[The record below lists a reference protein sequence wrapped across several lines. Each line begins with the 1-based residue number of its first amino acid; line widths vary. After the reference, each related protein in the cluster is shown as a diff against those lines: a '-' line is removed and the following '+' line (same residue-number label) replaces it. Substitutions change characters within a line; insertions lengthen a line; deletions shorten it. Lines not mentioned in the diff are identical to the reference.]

1 MRLALGIEYDG
12 GAFCGWQIQPDQPTV
27 QGALEAALAA
37 VAQEP
42 IGVICA
48 GRTDTGVHATA
59 QVVHFDTAVVR
70 PDTAWV
76 RGVNAH
82 LPPGV
87 AVLWAKPV
95 AQDFHARF
103 SATARSYTYCL
114 LTHPVRPA
122 LLSGKIGWYHQT
134 LDLDAMQKA
143 LALLLGQH
151 DFSAFRAAECQA
163 KTPVKTL
170 REATLVEH
178 RGMLFFR
185 FSADAFLH
193 HMIRNI
199 MGAMVWVGS
208 GRQPPQWIE
217 WLLEQR
223 NRTLGPPTFMADGLY
238 LTAVDYDQSWQ
249 LPADN
254 RHGELL
260 QQLCGSFDSPRIQH
274 P

>member
-12 GAFCGWQIQPDQPTV
+12 GAFCGWQIQPNQPTV
-27 QGALEAALAA
+27 QGELQKALLA
-37 VAQEP
+37 VAQES
-42 IGVICA
+42 ISVICA
-48 GRTDTGVHATA
+48 GRTDTGVHAAA
-59 QVVHFDTAVVR
+59 QVIHFDTHVMR
-70 PDTAWV
+70 PDSAWV

-95 AQDFHARF
+95 SDEFHARF
-103 SATARSYTYCL
+103 SASARSYTYCL

-122 LLSGKIGWYHQT
+122 LLAGKVGWYHQK
-134 LDLDAMQKA
+134 LNLEAMHEA
-143 LALLLGQH
+143 LELLLGEH

-178 RGMLFFR
+178 QGMLFFR
-185 FSADAFLH
+185 FTADAFLH

-199 MGAMVWVGS
+199 MGALVWVGS
-208 GRQPPQWIE
+208 SRQPSQWVG

-238 LTAVDYDQSWQ
+238 LTAVHYDSSWQ
-249 LPADN
+249 LPVDH

-260 QQLCGSFDSPRIQH
+260 TRLFATPE
-274 P
+274 